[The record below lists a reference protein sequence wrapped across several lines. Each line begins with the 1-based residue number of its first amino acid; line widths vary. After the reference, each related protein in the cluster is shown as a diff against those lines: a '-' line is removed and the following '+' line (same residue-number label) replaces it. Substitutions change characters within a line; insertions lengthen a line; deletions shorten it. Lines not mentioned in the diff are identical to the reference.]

1 MRVTVVGAT
10 GNVGTSVLR
19 SLIADPAVDSIVGIA
34 RRAPAMR
41 LDKVEWVAADVV
53 TSDLVPIFRGSHAV
67 IHLAWV
73 IQPSHDRTLTKAVNQ
88 DGSQRVFAAVADAEV
103 PALIYASS
111 SGAYSP
117 GPKEH
122 GVDESWPTNGISTSF
137 YSVDK
142 ATVESMLDSF
152 QNEHPEARVVR
163 LRPSLIFKREA
174 GAEIRRL
181 FAGPLLPSILVQD
194 RFLRLITDV
203 PDLRFQCVHS
213 HDIGDAYRLAA
224 VTDARGAYNL
234 ASDPILDPPKL
245 SEMFGARLMRVSPRL
260 IKAAADLT
268 WRLHL
273 QPSPRGWV
281 DMGLE
286 APIMD
291 TKRARVDLG
300 WEPHYTSQ
308 EALLDLMDGL
318 RHNAGMATPPLDP
331 GAGGPLRMKEFATR
345 IGKKA

>member
-34 RRAPAMR
+34 RRAPTME
-41 LDKVEWVAADVV
+41 LDKVEWVTADVL
-53 TSDLVPIFRGSHAV
+53 TSDLVSILRGSQAV

-73 IQPSHDRTLTKAVNQ
+73 IQPSRDRALTKAVNQ
-88 DGSQRVFAAVADAEV
+88 DGSQRVFAATAEAEV

-117 GPKEH
+117 GPKDH
-122 GVDESWPTNGISTSF
+122 GIDESWATNGIPTSF

-142 ATVESMLDSF
+142 AMVESMLDSF
-152 QNEHPEARVVR
+152 QNEHPEVRVVR
-163 LRPSLIFKREA
+163 LRPALIFKREA

-181 FAGPLLPSILVQD
+181 FAGPLLPSILVQL
-194 RFLRLITDV
+194 RFLKLIPDI

-213 HDIGDAYRLAA
+213 YDIGDAYRLAA
-224 VTDARGAYNL
+224 LTDAHGAFNL

-245 SEMFGARLMRVSPRL
+245 AQMFGARLVKVSPRL
-260 IKAAADLT
+260 IRAAAHLA
-268 WRLHL
+268 WRLYL

-300 WEPHYTSQ
+300 WEPHHTSQ

-318 RHNAGMATPPLDP
+318 RHDAGMATPPLEP
-331 GAGGPLRMKEFATR
+331 GAGGPLRIREFATR
-345 IGKKA
+345 IGKKE